1 MKNKFVILFVLFFC
15 VTSSAFSEKYIF
27 EVSNIELTEEGNV
40 INADKGKIISE
51 NEI

>member
-15 VTSSAFSEKYIF
+15 VTSSAFFRKYIF

-40 INADKGKIISE
+40 IDADEGK
-51 NEI
+51 